1 MNKTMLLKDFLLKK
15 TKAQTLCSITEN
27 GYIISTVY
35 IDYEDLFMRYMNPEL
50 LKKEVKE
57 IKWIS
62 LTIADSGGYLHL
74 IPCLSIEIGESNDF
88 KR

>member
-1 MNKTMLLKDFLLKK
+1 MSKAMLLKDFLLKK
-15 TKAQTLCSITEN
+15 VKAQTLCSITEN

-35 IDYEDLFMRYMNPEL
+35 IDYEDLFMRYMDSKL

-62 LTIADSGGYLHL
+62 LTIVTSSDHSCV
-74 IPCLSIEIGESNDF
+74 IPCLSIEIGEEE
-88 KR
+88 